1 MMTDPIADMLTRLR
15 NANSSG
21 KKQVSIPAS
30 RLKVGI
36 AEVLKE
42 EGFIGGY
49 EVKPSKPCS
58 ELLLDLKYGPDG
70 QRVLRRIDRISK
82 PGRRVYSAA
91 DEISQVL
98 GGLGIYVLT
107 TPQGVLSDRRARAL
121 NVGGEILCKVY

>member
-15 NANSSG
+15 NANLSG

-49 EVKPSKPCS
+49 EVKPAEPCS
-58 ELLLDLKYGPDG
+58 DLVVDLKYGPDG
-70 QRVLRRIDRISK
+70 QRVLRTIDRVSK
-82 PGRRVYSAA
+82 PGRRVYSGAK
-91 DEISQVL
+91 EVPQVL
-98 GGLGIYVLT
+98 GGLGLFVLT
-107 TPQGVLSDRRARAL
+107 TPQGVLSDRKARQL
-121 NVGGEILCKVY
+121 NVGGEVLCKVY